1 MTGEA
6 RFETEGLDFFG
17 ALAQS
22 VGMAHAPHAHGPDD
36 PNHRPHELQD
46 DGHEVGTARRPTGH
60 HHHHHHAGSKLG
72 AVFGV
77 ATALNLAFVFI
88 EVAFGFLSHS
98 MALLADAGHNF
109 SDVLGLVAAWTASVL
124 ARRGPTPHYTYGLR
138 SSSILAALLNAIILL
153 IAVGGIAVEAVQ
165 RLLAPEAVDGEIM
178 LFVAAAG
185 VVVNGVCA
193 LLLGRSHHGD
203 LNVKSAFAHMLADAL
218 VSLGVV
224 ASGAIILWTGWLWF
238 DPATSIVIAAVI
250 VLGTWRLLRHSLD
263 MALHAVPP
271 GINTAEVRSHLRDV
285 GGVAAVHDLHIW
297 PLSTTSTALT
307 CHLVM
312 PGGHPGD
319 AVLSEITNDLRE
331 RFGIEHAT
339 IQVETGDPEHPCVLV
354 PDHVV

>member
-1 MTGEA
+1 
-6 RFETEGLDFFG
+6 
-17 ALAQS
+17 
-22 VGMAHAPHAHGPDD
+22 MAHAPHAPGLGEH
-36 PNHRPHELQD
+36 NRPHHDLE
-46 DGHEVGTARRPTGH
+46 GHDRGGQQHGRQTGHGH
-60 HHHHHHAGSKLG
+60 HHHHAASRLG
-72 AVFGV
+72 AVFAL

-88 EVAFGFLSHS
+88 EAGFGFLSHS

-109 SDVLGLVAAWTASVL
+109 SDVLGLVAAWTASML
-124 ARRGPTPHYTYGLR
+124 AQRGPTQRYTYGLR

-153 IAVGGIAVEAVQ
+153 IAVGGIAVEAIQ
-165 RLLAPEAVDGEIM
+165 RLLSPEPVDGQTM
-178 LFVAAAG
+178 LVVAAAG
-185 VVVNGVCA
+185 VVVNGVSA

-203 LNVKSAFAHMLADAL
+203 LNVKSAFAHMFADAL

-224 ASGAIILWTGWLWF
+224 ASGAIIVLTGWVWF

-271 GINTAEVRSHLRDV
+271 GIDATEVRRHLRDV
-285 GGVAAVHDLHIW
+285 AGVAAVHDLHIW
-297 PLSTTSTALT
+297 PLSTTTTALT

-319 AVLSEITNDLRE
+319 AVLARIADELHTRY
-331 RFGIEHAT
+331 GIDHAT